1 MLNLDPETLAAEAFA
16 NQDAAMREYRR
27 QATAAI
33 QAQDWRAFFA
43 AAAECARALNRR
55 DAIVD
60 EAAVLTPSGRV
71 PYGYDA
77 TDATSVIG
85 RLFAAGGETPAS
97 AA

>member
-1 MLNLDPETLAAEAFA
+1 
-16 NQDAAMREYRR
+16 MREYRR

-33 QAQDWRAFFA
+33 HAQDWRAFFA
-43 AAAECARALNRR
+43 AAADCARALNRR

-60 EAAVLTPSGRV
+60 EAAVLATSGRV
-71 PYGYDA
+71 PYSYDA
-77 TDATSVIG
+77 ALIGKCSTDATSVIG